1 MDTVITKSGD
11 KYYFT
16 SEDQVYEL
24 NEHNFGRLKTII
36 NLPAKVYFRN
46 CPFTFVVYL
55 SETLFEERV
64 NMNACRVGDT
74 QDYEV
79 SFSEVLGKSMV

>member
-1 MDTVITKSGD
+1 MDTVITRSGD

-16 SEDQVYEL
+16 SDDNVYEL
-24 NEHNFGRLKTII
+24 NDNNFGRLKTIVT
-36 NLPAKVYFRN
+36 LPAKVYFRN

-64 NMNACRVGDT
+64 DMKASRVENT
-74 QDYEV
+74 NDYQV
-79 SFSEVLGKSMV
+79 SFSEILERSMV

>member
-1 MDTVITKSGD
+1 MDTVITKSGE

-24 NEHNFGRLKTII
+24 NDHNFGRLKTIVT
-36 NLPAKVYFRN
+36 LPAKVYFRN

-64 NMNACRVGDT
+64 NMKANRVGDT

-79 SFSEVLGKSMV
+79 SFSKVPEKVMR